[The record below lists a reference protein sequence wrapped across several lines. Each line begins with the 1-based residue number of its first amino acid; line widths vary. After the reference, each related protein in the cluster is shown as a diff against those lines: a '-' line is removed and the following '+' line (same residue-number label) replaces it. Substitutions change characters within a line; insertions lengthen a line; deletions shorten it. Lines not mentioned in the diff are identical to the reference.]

1 MRRILVIGN
10 SHMAALRSA
19 KDRIAAAYPMLD
31 ITYFGVPGNRFNA
44 SDVGLDGVFRTA
56 ADDPKAR
63 RMAKK
68 INGRADID
76 LQQFDNVL
84 VVGPRFRLMRVL
96 RMTERTEVAEWARGN
111 GDRLVSE
118 AFFDAGL
125 RRLAQDGADEV
136 AVQFAT
142 SHPITVAAAAF
153 PTEDVLQGG
162 PFHDRLLAEVSG
174 HIHCGRIFR
183 RYQKAVHDAL
193 LNNGL
198 RYLPQPDETLAG
210 PFLTNRAFATEA
222 TDLRDGDRPVADKR
236 HMNAEYGFLLFQA
249 YAKECLN
256 QPRT

>member
-1 MRRILVIGN
+1 MKRILVIGN
-10 SHMAALRSA
+10 SHIAALRAA
-19 KDRIAAAYPMLD
+19 KDRIADAYPMLD

-68 INGRADID
+68 INGQADID

-84 VVGPRFRLMRVL
+84 VVGPRFRLTRVL
-96 RMTERTEVAEWARGN
+96 RMTVSTEVAEWARSN
-111 GDRLVSE
+111 GERLVSE
-118 AFFDAGL
+118 SFFNEGL
-125 RRLAQDGADEV
+125 RQLAQDGADEV

-153 PTEDVLQGG
+153 PTADVLPDG
-162 PFHDRLLAEVSG
+162 PHHDRLLAQVSG
-174 HIHCGRIFR
+174 HMHCGRIFR
-183 RYQKAVHDAL
+183 RYQKAIHDAL

-198 RYLPQPDETLAG
+198 RYLPQPVETLAG
-210 PFLTNRAFATEA
+210 AFLTDSAFATEA
-222 TDLRDGDRPVADKR
+222 TDLRDGERSVADKR